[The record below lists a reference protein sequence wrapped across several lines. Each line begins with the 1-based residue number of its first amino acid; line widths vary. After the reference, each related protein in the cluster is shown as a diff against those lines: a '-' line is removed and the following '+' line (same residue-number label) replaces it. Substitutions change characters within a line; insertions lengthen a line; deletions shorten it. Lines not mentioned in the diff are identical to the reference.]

1 MAPCATMLPG
11 PPLLKIKKMADQITT
26 SQDQRCGYTAII
38 GRPNVG
44 KSTLLNHILGMK
56 LSITSRKPQTT
67 RHQILGVKT
76 TENTQVIYVDTP
88 GIHQRRGSAINKYM
102 NRAATSVLNDVDVI
116 LFVVQAKKWTE
127 EDEAILEKLK
137 SVSCPVLLVV
147 NKMDIL
153 EDKKQLLPLINDLS
167 SKYEFTEI
175 IPVSALNGMN
185 VEMLEQKIAPLLPE
199 NIHIYPHDQVTDRS
213 MRFLA
218 TEIIREKLIRE
229 LGQELP
235 YTSTV
240 NVDKYDED
248 ENIVRIHAT
257 IFVESTGQKA
267 IIIGKKGARL
277 KSIGTKAREDISKM
291 IDTKVYLNLWV
302 KVREGWSN
310 DESAL
315 RGLGYSE

>member
-1 MAPCATMLPG
+1 VIVKVAG
-11 PPLLKIKKMADQITT
+11 KNK
-26 SQDQRCGYTAII
+26 RCGFVAII

-76 TENTQVIYVDTP
+76 VDNTQTIYVDTP

-116 LFVVQAKKWTE
+116 LFVVQANKWTE
-127 EDEAILEKLK
+127 EDQAIVERFKK
-137 SVSCPVLLVV
+137 VSCPILLVV
-147 NKMDIL
+147 NKIDT
-153 EDKKQLLPLINDLS
+153 LS
-167 SKYEFTEI
+167 SKKELLPIIEELSTHYDDYAEI
-175 IPVSALNGMN
+175 LPVSALSGIN

-199 NIHIYPHDQVTDRS
+199 NDYIYPEDQVTDRS

-218 TEIIREKLIRE
+218 SEIIREKLIRE

-240 NVDKYDED
+240 SIDKYED
-248 ENIVRIHAT
+248 APDIVHIHAT
-257 IFVESTGQKA
+257 IYVESEGQKA
-267 IIIGKKGARL
+267 IIIGKKGSRL
-277 KSIGTKAREDISKM
+277 KSIGTKSREDISKM
-291 IDTKVYLNLWV
+291 IETKVYLNLWV

-310 DESAL
+310 DERAL
-315 RGLGYSE
+315 RGLGYGE

>member
-1 MAPCATMLPG
+1 MVERN
-11 PPLLKIKKMADQITT
+11 
-26 SQDQRCGYTAII
+26 QRCGYVAIV

-76 TENTQVIYVDTP
+76 QDNIQTIYVDTP
-88 GIHQRRGSAINKYM
+88 GIHQRRGTAINKYM

-127 EDEAILEKLK
+127 EDQAVIEKFK
-137 SVSCPVLLVV
+137 TVSCPIVLVV
-147 NKMDIL
+147 NKIDTL
-153 EDKKQLLPLINDLS
+153 ANKKELLPLIDELS
-167 SKYEFTEI
+167 AQYDFVEI
-175 IPVSALNGMN
+175 LPVSALSGTN
-185 VEMLEQKIAPLLPE
+185 VEMLEQKITPLLPE
-199 NIHIYPHDQVTDRS
+199 NEHVYPDDQVTDRS

-218 TEIIREKLIRE
+218 SEIIREKLIRE

-240 NVDKYDED
+240 NIDKYVED
-248 ENIVRIHAT
+248 PDIVHIHAT
-257 IFVESTGQKA
+257 IYVESAGQKA
-267 IIIGKKGARL
+267 IIIGKKGSRL

-291 IDTKVYLNLWV
+291 IETKVYLNLWV

-310 DESAL
+310 DERAL
-315 RGLGYSE
+315 RGLGYGE

>member
-1 MAPCATMLPG
+1 MIVKVAG
-11 PPLLKIKKMADQITT
+11 QI
-26 SQDQRCGYTAII
+26 QRCGFVAII

-76 TENTQVIYVDTP
+76 VDNTQTIYVDTP
-88 GIHQRRGSAINKYM
+88 GIHQRRGTAINKYM

-116 LFVVQAKKWTE
+116 LFVVQANKWTE
-127 EDEAILEKLK
+127 EDQAIIERFKK
-137 SVSCPVLLVV
+137 VSCPIILVV
-147 NKMDIL
+147 NKIDTL
-153 EDKKQLLPLINDLS
+153 KSKKELLPLIDELS
-167 SKYEFTEI
+167 ARYDYAEI
-175 IPVSALNGMN
+175 LPVSALNGIN

-199 NIHIYPHDQVTDRS
+199 NEYIYPDDQVTDRS

-218 TEIIREKLIRE
+218 SEIIREKLIRE

-240 NVDKYDED
+240 SIDKYVDAPD
-248 ENIVRIHAT
+248 IVHIHAT
-257 IFVESTGQKA
+257 IYVESEGQKA
-267 IIIGKKGARL
+267 IIIGKKGSRL
-277 KSIGTKAREDISKM
+277 KSIGTKSREDISKM
-291 IDTKVYLNLWV
+291 IGTKVYLNLWV

-310 DESAL
+310 DERAL
-315 RGLGYSE
+315 RGLGYGE

>member
-1 MAPCATMLPG
+1 MIDHSG
-11 PPLLKIKKMADQITT
+11 TT
-26 SQDQRCGYTAII
+26 DKQRCGYVAII

-76 TENTQVIYVDTP
+76 VEDIQTIYVDTP
-88 GIHQRRGSAINKYM
+88 GIHQRRGTAINKYM
-102 NRAATSVLNDVDVI
+102 NRAATSLLNDVDII

-127 EDEAILEKLK
+127 EDQAIIEKLH
-137 SVSCPVLLVV
+137 SVKCPVLLIV

-153 EDKKQLLPLINDLS
+153 DNKKQLLPLIQDLS
-167 SKYEFTEI
+167 VKLDFTEI
-175 IPVSALNGMN
+175 IPVSALNGIN
-185 VEMLEQKIAPLLPE
+185 IEILEDKVAALLPE
-199 NIHIYPHDQVTDRS
+199 NVHFYPGDQVTDRS

-218 TEIIREKLIRE
+218 SEIIREKLIRE

-240 NVDKYDED
+240 NIDKYDED

-257 IFVESTGQKA
+257 IFVESKGQKA
-267 IIIGKKGARL
+267 IIIGKKGARI
-277 KSIGTKAREDISKM
+277 KSIGTKSREDIAKM
-291 IDTKVYLNLWV
+291 IESKVYLNLWV

-310 DESAL
+310 DERAL

>member
-1 MAPCATMLPG
+1 MIAKVAG
-11 PPLLKIKKMADQITT
+11 KNKH
-26 SQDQRCGYTAII
+26 CGFVAIV

-76 TENTQVIYVDTP
+76 VDNTQTIYVDTP

-116 LFVVQAKKWTE
+116 LFVVQANKWTE
-127 EDEAILEKLK
+127 EDQAIVERFKK
-137 SVSCPVLLVV
+137 VSCPIILVV
-147 NKMDIL
+147 NKIDT
-153 EDKKQLLPLINDLS
+153 LS
-167 SKYEFTEI
+167 SKKELLPIIEELSTYYDYAEI
-175 IPVSALNGMN
+175 LPVSALNGIN
-185 VEMLEQKIAPLLPE
+185 VEMLEQKVAPLLPE
-199 NIHIYPHDQVTDRS
+199 NEYIYPEDQVTDRS

-218 TEIIREKLIRE
+218 SEIIREKLIRE

-240 NVDKYDED
+240 SIDKYDD
-248 ENIVRIHAT
+248 APDIVHIHAT
-257 IFVESTGQKA
+257 IYVESEGQKA
-267 IIIGKKGARL
+267 IIIGKKGSRL
-277 KSIGTKAREDISKM
+277 KSIGTKSREDISKM
-291 IDTKVYLNLWV
+291 IETKVYLNLWV

-310 DESAL
+310 DERAL
-315 RGLGYSE
+315 RGLGYGE

>member
-1 MAPCATMLPG
+1 
-11 PPLLKIKKMADQITT
+11 MADSKMTDPDKINRTH
-26 SQDQRCGYTAII
+26 RCGYVAIV

-76 TENTQVIYVDTP
+76 SGNIQTIYVDTP
-88 GIHQRRGSAINKYM
+88 GIHQRSGTAINKYM
-102 NRAATSVLNDVDVI
+102 NRAATSLLSDVDVI
-116 LFVVQAKKWTE
+116 VFVVQVKKWTD
-127 EDEAILEKLK
+127 EDQAIVEKLK
-137 SVSCPVLLVV
+137 KVRCPVILVV
-147 NKMDIL
+147 NKVDKL
-153 EDKKQLLPLINDLS
+153 ASKKQLLPLLSELS
-167 SKYEFTEI
+167 SRCDFAEI
-175 IPVSALNGMN
+175 IPVSALNGDN
-185 VEMLEQKIAPLLPE
+185 VKALEDKIAPLLPE
-199 NIHIYPHDQVTDRS
+199 NEPFYPDDQITDRS

-218 TEIIREKLIRE
+218 SEIIREKLIRE

-240 NVDKYDED
+240 NIDKYVED
-248 ENIVRIHAT
+248 KDMVHIHAT
-257 IFVESTGQKA
+257 IYVESEGQKA

-277 KSIGTKAREDISKM
+277 KSIGTIARKDISAM
-291 IDTKVYLNLWV
+291 IDSKVYLNLWV

-310 DESAL
+310 DERAL

>member
-1 MAPCATMLPG
+1 MTDLN
-11 PPLLKIKKMADQITT
+11 
-26 SQDQRCGYTAII
+26 QRCGYVAIV

-76 TENTQVIYVDTP
+76 TDNIQTIYVDTP
-88 GIHQRRGSAINKYM
+88 GIHQRRGTAINKYM

-116 LFVVQAKKWTE
+116 LFVVQAKNWTE
-127 EDEAILEKLK
+127 EDRAIVEKFK
-137 SVSCPVLLVV
+137 TVSCPVVLVI
-147 NKMDIL
+147 NKI
-153 EDKKQLLPLINDLS
+153 DKLASKKELLPLIDELS
-167 SKYEFTEI
+167 VHYDFSEI
-175 IPVSALNGMN
+175 IPVSALSGIN
-185 VEMLEQKIAPLLPE
+185 VETLEQKLAPLIPE
-199 NIHIYPHDQVTDRS
+199 GEHVYPDDQVTDRS

-218 TEIIREKLIRE
+218 SEIIREKLIRE

-240 NVDKYDED
+240 SIDKYEEDED
-248 ENIVRIHAT
+248 IVHIHAT
-257 IFVESTGQKA
+257 VYVESAGQKA
-267 IIIGKKGARL
+267 IIIGKKGSRL

-291 IDTKVYLNLWV
+291 IETKVYLNLWV

-310 DESAL
+310 DERAL
-315 RGLGYSE
+315 RGLGYGE

>member
-1 MAPCATMLPG
+1 VTDLG
-11 PPLLKIKKMADQITT
+11 QSRDKRQH
-26 SQDQRCGYTAII
+26 CGYVAIV

-44 KSTLLNHILGMK
+44 KSTLLNSILGMK

-76 TENTQVIYVDTP
+76 TENIQTIYVDTP
-88 GIHQRRGSAINKYM
+88 GIHKRRGTAINKYM

-116 LFVVQAKKWTE
+116 LFVVQVKKWTE
-127 EDEAILEKLK
+127 EDQAIVEKLE
-137 SVSCPVLLVV
+137 SVSCPVVLVV
-147 NKMDIL
+147 NKMDKL
-153 EDKKQLLPLINDLS
+153 PSKKELLPLINDLS
-167 SKYEFTEI
+167 TRYDFAEI

-185 VEMLEQKIAPLLPE
+185 VDLLEQKVLPLLPE
-199 NIHIYPHDQVTDRS
+199 NDHFYPGDQVTDRS

-218 TEIIREKLIRE
+218 SEIIREKLIRE

-240 NVDKYDED
+240 DIDKYVED
-248 ENIVRIHAT
+248 KDIVRIHAT
-257 IFVESTGQKA
+257 IYVESAGQKA

-277 KSIGTKAREDISKM
+277 KSIGTAARQDISKM
-291 IDTKVYLNLWV
+291 VDSKVYINLWV

-310 DESAL
+310 DERAL

>member
-1 MAPCATMLPG
+1 MVIVKVAS
-11 PPLLKIKKMADQITT
+11 KNK
-26 SQDQRCGYTAII
+26 RCGFVAII

-76 TENTQVIYVDTP
+76 ADNTQTIYVDTP

-116 LFVVQAKKWTE
+116 LFVVQANKWTE
-127 EDEAILEKLK
+127 EDQAIVERFKK
-137 SVSCPVLLVV
+137 VSCPILLVV
-147 NKMDIL
+147 NKIDT
-153 EDKKQLLPLINDLS
+153 LS
-167 SKYEFTEI
+167 SKKELLPIIEELSTHYDYAEI
-175 IPVSALNGMN
+175 LPVSALNGIN

-199 NIHIYPHDQVTDRS
+199 NEYIYPEDQVTDRS

-218 TEIIREKLIRE
+218 SEIIREKLIRE

-240 NVDKYDED
+240 SIDKYDD
-248 ENIVRIHAT
+248 APDIVHIHAT
-257 IFVESTGQKA
+257 IYVESEGQKA
-267 IIIGKKGARL
+267 IIIGKKGSRL
-277 KSIGTKAREDISKM
+277 KSIGTKSREDISKM
-291 IDTKVYLNLWV
+291 IETKVYLNLWV

-310 DESAL
+310 DERAL
-315 RGLGYSE
+315 RGLGYGE

>member
-1 MAPCATMLPG
+1 MSDR
-11 PPLLKIKKMADQITT
+11 DQEKNPDTR
-26 SQDQRCGYTAII
+26 QHCGYVAII

-44 KSTLLNHILGMK
+44 KSTLLNNILGMK

-76 TENTQVIYVDTP
+76 TDNIQTIYVDTP
-88 GIHQRRGSAINKYM
+88 GIHQRRGTAINKYM

-116 LFVVQAKKWTE
+116 LFVVQAKQWTE
-127 EDEAILEKLK
+127 EDQAIVEKLA
-137 SVSCPVLLVV
+137 SVSCPVVLVV
-147 NKMDIL
+147 NKMD
-153 EDKKQLLPLINDLS
+153 KLS
-167 SKYEFTEI
+167 SKKELLPIISELSSHYDFAEI

-185 VEMLEQKIAPLLPE
+185 VDMLEQKVSPLLPE
-199 NIHIYPHDQVTDRS
+199 NDHFYPDDQVTDRS

-218 TEIIREKLIRE
+218 SEIIREKLIRE

-240 NVDKYDED
+240 DIDKYIEDED
-248 ENIVRIHAT
+248 LVRIHAT
-257 IFVESTGQKA
+257 IYVESTGQKA

-277 KSIGTKAREDISKM
+277 KSIGTAARQDISKM
-291 IDTKVYLNLWV
+291 IDSKVYINLWV

-310 DESAL
+310 DERAL